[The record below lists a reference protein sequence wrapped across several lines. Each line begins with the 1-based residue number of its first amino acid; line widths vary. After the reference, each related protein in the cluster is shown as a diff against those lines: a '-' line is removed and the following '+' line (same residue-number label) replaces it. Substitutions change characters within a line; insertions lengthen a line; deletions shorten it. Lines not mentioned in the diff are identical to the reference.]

1 MPCITGYLARNL
13 CLMDCIVLDY
23 WFSDTIL
30 MVDSYLQCGG
40 YMNPKVFLLLDRKD
54 GCWYTHTHN
63 AQRPRSYINY
73 ISLPVSTEGYQKF
86 FHISP
91 IAGDVYCRTGTARSC
106 LDCYTTI
113 LLFEVT
119 ETWKFK
125 ILQSWPRTSRLMSV
139 FLSK

>member
-1 MPCITGYLARNL
+1 
-13 CLMDCIVLDY
+13 
-23 WFSDTIL
+23 
-30 MVDSYLQCGG
+30 MVVG
-40 YMNPKVFLLLDRKD
+40 
-54 GCWYTHTHN
+54 THTRTMLKDP
-63 AQRPRSYINY
+63 AAINY